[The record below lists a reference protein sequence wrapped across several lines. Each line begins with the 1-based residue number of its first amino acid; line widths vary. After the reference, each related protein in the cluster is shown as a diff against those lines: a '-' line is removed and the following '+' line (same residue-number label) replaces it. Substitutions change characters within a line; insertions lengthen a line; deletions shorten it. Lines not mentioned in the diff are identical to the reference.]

1 MIHWEERAGLL
12 RPIAVAAPQWARAVG
27 ITRRRR
33 ARTTEAAAAL
43 AAALRASAARLAGRA
58 RGAR

>member
-1 MIHWEERAGLL
+1 
-12 RPIAVAAPQWARAVG
+12 VRAVG

-33 ARTTEAAAAL
+33 ARTTGAAAPL
-43 AAALRASAARLAGRA
+43 AAALRATAARLAGRP

>member
-12 RPIAVAAPQWARAVG
+12 RPVPVVAPQWVRAVG

-33 ARTTEAAAAL
+33 ARTTGAAAAL
-43 AAALRASAARLAGRA
+43 AAALRATAARLAGRP